1 MISAIGDLLDWAPA
15 FALVIAR
22 VAPAMALLPGLG
34 ERAAPGVEACQIIAV
49 LLRRRDGPGDHVTNA
64 ARDEQQEREETGSAA
79 SRRMLPSRA
88 ATRTSPAWTSD
99 LQRVGGRP
107 RRSAAC

>member
-1 MISAIGDLLDWAPA
+1 MLRK
-15 FALVIAR
+15 AR
-22 VAPAMALLPGLG
+22 SGRPGLCPAG
-34 ERAAPGVEACQIIAV
+34 HPAGCALARRI
-49 LLRRRDGPGDHVTNA
+49 LRRRDGPGDHVTNA